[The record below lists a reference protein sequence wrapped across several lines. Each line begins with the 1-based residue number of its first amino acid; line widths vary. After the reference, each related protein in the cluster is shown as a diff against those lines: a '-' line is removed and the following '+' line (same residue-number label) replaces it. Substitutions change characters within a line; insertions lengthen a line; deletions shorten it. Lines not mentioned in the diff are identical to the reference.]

1 MLAATTSRAHHL
13 ARSCV
18 GAFARELSRASSS
31 VPTPPRPLVPSRR
44 ARFSRGPSRR
54 SRALA
59 GMAATADVGTHSSSA
74 IVAAAE
80 SFVREE
86 LSAMDGSHDWWHV
99 DRVRKTALSLAA
111 EERVPVASLEVVELA
126 ALLHDVRDWK
136 YSGDRDAG
144 ERAVR
149 AFLERHA
156 YDPERLEA
164 VVDIVANV
172 GFKNELPSDDDDSP
186 SPGGSTANATRS
198 PEFRVVQDADRLDAM
213 GAIGI
218 ARTFCY
224 GGAKKNPM
232 HVPGVEPRVEM
243 TRAQY
248 EAAQRGG
255 GGEEDGGEARP
266 NTVVNHFHEKLL
278 TLRGLMKSDAGRRR
292 AEKRH
297 ETMLQF
303 LKTFHAEWDGVE

>member
-1 MLAATTSRAHHL
+1 MS
-13 ARSCV
+13 
-18 GAFARELSRASSS
+18 
-31 VPTPPRPLVPSRR
+31 
-44 ARFSRGPSRR
+44 
-54 SRALA
+54 
-59 GMAATADVGTHSSSA
+59 ATADVGTHSSSA
-74 IVAAAE
+74 IVAAAD

-172 GFKNELPSDDDDSP
+172 GFKNELPSDDDGSP

-255 GGEEDGGEARP
+255 GGEEDGELGPTPSSITSTRTARPQGVDEERRGAAEGGEEARDDAA
-266 NTVVNHFHEKLL
+266 V
-278 TLRGLMKSDAGRRR
+278 SDVPRRVGRR
-292 AEKRH
+292 E
-297 ETMLQF
+297 
-303 LKTFHAEWDGVE
+303 

>member
-1 MLAATTSRAHHL
+1 
-13 ARSCV
+13 
-18 GAFARELSRASSS
+18 
-31 VPTPPRPLVPSRR
+31 
-44 ARFSRGPSRR
+44 
-54 SRALA
+54 
-59 GMAATADVGTHSSSA
+59 
-74 IVAAAE
+74 
-80 SFVREE
+80 
-86 LSAMDGSHDWWHV
+86 
-99 DRVRKTALSLAA
+99 
-111 EERVPVASLEVVELA
+111 
-126 ALLHDVRDWK
+126 
-136 YSGDRDAG
+136 
-144 ERAVR
+144 
-149 AFLERHA
+149 
-156 YDPERLEA
+156 
-164 VVDIVANV
+164 
-172 GFKNELPSDDDDSP
+172 
-186 SPGGSTANATRS
+186 
-198 PEFRVVQDADRLDAM
+198 VQDADRLDAM